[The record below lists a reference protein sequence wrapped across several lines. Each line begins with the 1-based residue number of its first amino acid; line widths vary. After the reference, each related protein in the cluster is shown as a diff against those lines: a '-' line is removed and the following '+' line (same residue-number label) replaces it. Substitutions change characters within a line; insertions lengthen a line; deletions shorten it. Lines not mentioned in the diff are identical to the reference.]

1 VHECIAEI
9 CIQNPLSK
17 PTYLFIAEVQRKS
30 IHLEMKLMGKG
41 MALLGLILI
50 IFGLLPVILGLAGLS
65 VPVITDLF
73 TMLNLYSIELA
84 GYVFTEIMLI
94 LIVLGVLLLI
104 IGAAR

>member
-1 VHECIAEI
+1 MM
-9 CIQNPLSK
+9 
-17 PTYLFIAEVQRKS
+17 S
-30 IHLEMKLMGKG
+30 IHMEMKLMGKG

-50 IFGLLPVILGLAGLS
+50 IVGLLPVILGLAGLS

-73 TMLNLYSIELA
+73 NMLNLYSIELA
-84 GYVFTEIMLI
+84 GYLFTEIMLI

>member
-1 VHECIAEI
+1 
-9 CIQNPLSK
+9 
-17 PTYLFIAEVQRKS
+17 
-30 IHLEMKLMGKG
+30 MGKG

-50 IFGLLPVILGLAGLS
+50 IFGLLPIILGLAGISL
-65 VPVITDLF
+65 PVVTDLF

-104 IGAAR
+104 IGATR

>member
-1 VHECIAEI
+1 
-9 CIQNPLSK
+9 
-17 PTYLFIAEVQRKS
+17 
-30 IHLEMKLMGKG
+30 MGKG

>member
-1 VHECIAEI
+1 
-9 CIQNPLSK
+9 
-17 PTYLFIAEVQRKS
+17 
-30 IHLEMKLMGKG
+30 MGKG

-50 IFGLLPVILGLAGLS
+50 IIGLLPIIFQLIGFS
-65 VPVITDLF
+65 YPMITDLF

-104 IGAAR
+104 IGATR

>member
-1 VHECIAEI
+1 
-9 CIQNPLSK
+9 
-17 PTYLFIAEVQRKS
+17 
-30 IHLEMKLMGKG
+30 MGKG

-50 IFGLLPVILGLAGLS
+50 IFGLLPIILGLAGISL
-65 VPVITDLF
+65 PVITDLF

-84 GYVFTEIMLI
+84 GYLFTEIMLI